1 MHDTII
7 NKDKTFIT
15 NTFRPFSSVST
26 SSRTTILSY
35 MKNNN
40 NSNKSNHPISPH
52 EPAFSNP
59 LLEFATFNQ
68 MKKENAIR
76 RIFKSSFGSKSKL
89 ASYLNKKTDIK
100 NQPFIRMLF
109 KTKYEEIKDE
119 KRKKSLFRNASYSSF
134 DNCFLKIVKCS
145 PNNYNGGYNCN
156 YNCNNS
162 NSNGYVLLHKPKS
175 KSLSRNTNDISDYN
189 STKTKSNISK
199 TRKRIVLKDKSH
211 DSNSLCSYFRESVS
225 NNSQTKLIKSK
236 NISLD
241 SSTYS
246 INNNGICSIGGYN
259 ERKCVPLRK
268 IRKRN
273 NNYDIYSHLQK
284 HNNSSLVN
292 YDISQEHIYK

>member
-1 MHDTII
+1 MHDSII
-7 NKDKTFIT
+7 NKDKTFLT

-40 NSNKSNHPISPH
+40 NNKRDNHPISPH

-59 LLEFATFNQ
+59 LLEYATFNQ

-76 RIFKSSFGSKSKL
+76 RIFKSTFGNKSKL

-100 NQPFIRMLF
+100 NQPFIRMLL
-109 KTKYEEIKDE
+109 KTKYEETKDE
-119 KRKKSLFRNASYSSF
+119 KRKKNLFRNASSSSF

-145 PNNYNGGYNCN
+145 PNNNN
-156 YNCNNS
+156 YNCNFNNS
-162 NSNGYVLLHKPKS
+162 SSNKYMLLNKPKS
-175 KSLSRNTNDISDYN
+175 KSLSRNTNDISDYH

-199 TRKRIVLKDKSH
+199 IRKRIVLKDKSH
-211 DSNSLCSYFRESVS
+211 DSNSLCSYFKESVS

-241 SSTYS
+241 SSIYS

-273 NNYDIYSHLQK
+273 NNYDIYSYLQK